1 MSSRTHPR
9 VMLVGPMPPTKGGM
23 TTFMLNLMA
32 SNLNKEFE
40 FVPYSVSRPPK
51 KNVIVNY
58 GYAAIFRGGWLR
70 VLQGILITVWRLFR
84 FPIVLMLRQIDLV
97 QIQAS
102 DHHIFWESVL
112 YAIIS
117 RLLGRPVLFR
127 IGGSFDVFHGESPP
141 VLKRLI
147 ETSLRIPEIVIVQSL
162 FSRDYV
168 RRAGRT
174 AEIVILPNWS
184 RDPVISSDRS
194 LRVNP
199 ICMFIAGTEA
209 RRKGVD
215 EVIEAVRQL
224 DTTRC
229 AAHFHFVAMVPQLV
243 GRLKEM
249 HVSNIAKVDG
259 HLDHA
264 EVLQLMRQCDI
275 FLLPSH
281 AEGFPNSL
289 IEAMAAGMASIVT
302 PVAAVPEI
310 VADGGALVVPVGDAT
325 ALAGAIQTVATNS
338 HLRQELGKQAQ
349 ETVRQKYTPQKA
361 LPALGEAYRRL
372 LANAGTFYSRA

>member
-1 MSSRTHPR
+1 
-9 VMLVGPMPPTKGGM
+9 M

-51 KNVIVNY
+51 KNVTVNY

-70 VLQGILITVWRLFR
+70 VLQGIVITVWRLFR
-84 FPIVLMLRQIDLV
+84 FPIVLMFRQIDLV

-141 VLKRLI
+141 VIKRLI

-174 AEIVILPNWS
+174 ADIVILPNWS

-215 EVIEAVRQL
+215 EVIGAVRQL
-224 DTTRC
+224 DTTGCPAR
-229 AAHFHFVAMVPQLV
+229 FHFVAMVPQLV

-249 HVSNIAKVDG
+249 HVSNIANVDG

-325 ALAGAIQTVATNS
+325 ALAGAIQTLATNS
-338 HLRQELGKQAQ
+338 HQRQELGRQAQ
-349 ETVRQKYTPQKA
+349 ETVRHKYTPQKA

-372 LANAGTFYSRA
+372 LAMRELPTGSRA